1 MAAHYDAET
10 RTVGDLH
17 DWQMVLLDA
26 RRNCYLFCVS
36 GNDFSLAGDHLCLCH
51 GRCIGSLVPKQDQSS
66 NIGVVR
72 WFEERLHM
80 CHNMVVGTCGA
91 LFFVLAQFIWD

>member
-17 DWQMVLLDA
+17 DWEMVLLDA
-26 RRNCYLFCVS
+26 RRNRYLFCVS

-51 GRCIGSLVPKQDQSS
+51 GR
-66 NIGVVR
+66 GVTTRHWTTDVWIR
-72 WFEERLHM
+72 FVSPLISK
-80 CHNMVVGTCGA
+80 A
-91 LFFVLAQFIWD
+91 LMNVA